1 MISIIHLIPTI
12 DRGGAENHLQS
23 LIEKQI
29 SNNYSI
35 VVIHLKGKPYWKS
48 YFEENGVKV
57 FKYKSIFQLISIIK
71 KHDIQ
76 ILHAH
81 LQVPEIL
88 SSITY
93 LFFPK
98 FKLVFS
104 RHNDAYSRFLPKWL
118 NPIFYQLISKRGSKI
133 ICISKNVYNF
143 CSNNLGLNKE
153 KLEIIYYGISKK
165 TYDPKQIDETELN
178 EIKNELNLKNEFII
192 GTVARLH
199 PQKSLHTL
207 IQAFYDFSKEVLNS
221 KLIIVGEGDLE
232 DQLKMQ
238 VEELDLREKVIFT
251 GKRSEIP
258 IFYKIF
264 NIFVLCSIYEGLGLV
279 LLEAM
284 AAEKPIIGTNAGAIP
299 DIISNCGIIVEKEN
313 TTAISIE
320 LLRLYNN
327 PKIIQKMIKKGV
339 DDIDQKFTLE
349 RMFSQT
355 HQLYKQVLN
364 E

>member
-1 MISIIHLIPTI
+1 MKIIHFITTI

-29 SNNYSI
+29 SNNYKI
-35 VVIHLKGKPYWKS
+35 VVIYLKGNPYWQS
-48 YFEENGVKV
+48 FFEDKEIKV

-71 KHDIQ
+71 NYNIQ

>member
-1 MISIIHLIPTI
+1 MISAIHIITTI

-23 LIEKQI
+23 LIKEQKL
-29 SNNYSI
+29 NNYSLM
-35 VVIHLKGKPYWKS
+35 VFYLKGKPYWKP
-48 YFEENGVKV
+48 YFEEKGIEVYKFKSV
-57 FKYKSIFQLISIIK
+57 FHLISTIK
-71 KHDIQ
+71 KHDVK

-81 LQVPEIL
+81 LQVPEIIAT
-88 SSITY
+88 ITH
-93 LFFPK
+93 FFYPK
-98 FKLVFS
+98 FKLIFS
-104 RHNDAYSRFLPKWL
+104 RHNDAYSRFLPLWL
-118 NPIFYQLISKRGSKI
+118 NPFFYQYISKRASKI

-143 CSNNLGLNKE
+143 CSNNLRLNKE

-165 TYDPKQIDETELN
+165 IYDPKQIDETELN
-178 EIKNELNLKNEFII
+178 KIKNELNLKNEFII

-207 IQAFYDFSKEVLNS
+207 IQAFSDFSKEVLNS

-232 DQLKMQ
+232 GQLKMQ

-258 IFYKIF
+258 VFYKIF

-299 DIISNCGIIVEKEN
+299 DIISKCGIIVETEN
-313 TTAISIE
+313 PNAISKE
-320 LLRLYNN
+320 LIKLYEN
-327 PKIIQKMIKKGV
+327 PDLVKQMTKKGV
-339 DDIDQKFTLE
+339 NDIKEKFTLE
-349 RMFSQT
+349 RMYLQT
-355 HQLYKQVLN
+355 DQIYKQVFYL
-364 E
+364 